1 MGGPS
6 PTGGPVRPADHSQT
20 NWMSWLM
27 AQRSSDEPMGTPSF
41 AIRLDYFQRILP
53 LGQLTREAHNQ
64 LRLVHWLLH
73 HIVALLGVPSMW

>member
-1 MGGPS
+1 MAPEGEPIS
-6 PTGGPVRPADHSQT
+6 SQAPTGGPVPPADHFQT

-53 LGQLTREAHNQ
+53 LGQLTRGHTISYG
-64 LRLVHWLLH
+64 WSTGCF
-73 HIVALLGVPSMW
+73 IT